1 MNRCPITY
9 EPCGEA
15 RYSRAGLRLL
25 SPNLERLNDFP
36 YDAARQRQEAV
47 VRGGKMSIQG
57 VQPKLSVRLDAK
69 AGVFVI
75 VDQGG
80 RFVLKPQ
87 HGVYPNLPENEGLT
101 MHLAKLCGIE
111 VPVSGIV
118 RSVDGT
124 WSYFVRRFDRTGHSR
139 RVAVEDFAQLG
150 GLSRETKYDFSMER
164 LVGLLDTYCTF
175 PAIEKVKLL
184 KRSLFNFLVGNED
197 MHLKNFS
204 LISRQGKVELA
215 PAYDFLSTTV
225 AYLALGKRIGTIEG
239 EDRQSALSLS
249 RALRFAETMCEEG
262 VRDTATLRSQ
272 MTMILN
278 TVPDASIDY
287 VSIADAETLDELVII
302 DRPALVSL
310 AVRIGKVRLI
320 DNVILRIGD

>member
-9 EPCGEA
+9 EPCGGA
-15 RYSRAGLRLL
+15 RHSRAGLRLL

-36 YDAARQRQEAV
+36 YDAARQRREAV

-118 RSVDGT
+118 RSIDGT

-150 GLSRETKYDFSMER
+150 GLSRETKYDFNMEQ

-184 KRSLFNFLVGNED
+184 KRSLFNFLMGNED

-204 LISRQGKVELA
+204 LITRQGKVELA

-225 AYLALGKRIGTIEG
+225 AYLALGKRIGMIE
-239 EDRQSALSLS
+239 EVALPLHGKK
-249 RALRFAETMCEEG
+249 RGLGRKTW
-262 VRDTATLRSQ
+262 
-272 MTMILN
+272 
-278 TVPDASIDY
+278 IDY
-287 VSIADAETLDELVII
+287 FARERLQLPDKVIRTVQSELTGAASAW
-302 DRPALVSL
+302 RA
-310 AVRIGKVRLI
+310 
-320 DNVILRIGD
+320 RIGDSFLPPDQKDHYRTLLANRFAVLDL

>member
-9 EPCGEA
+9 QPCGEA

-36 YDAARQRQEAV
+36 YDASRQRQEAV
-47 VRGGKMSIQG
+47 IRAGKMSIQG

-87 HGVYPNLPENEGLT
+87 HALYPNLPENEGLT

-111 VPVSGIV
+111 VPVSGNV

-139 RVAVEDFAQLG
+139 KVAVEDFAQLA
-150 GLSRETKYDFSMER
+150 GLSRDIKYDFSMER
-164 LVGLLDTYCTF
+164 LVELLDSYCTF

-215 PAYDFLSTTV
+215 PAYDYLSTTV
-225 AYLALGKRIGTIEG
+225 AYLALGRPIDAIEEIALPLQGRKRRLARNTWT
-239 EDRQSALSLS
+239 DY
-249 RALRFAETMCEEG
+249 FAKERLELTHK
-262 VRDTATLRSQ
+262 VIDT
-272 MTMILN
+272 
-278 TVPDASIDY
+278 V
-287 VSIADAETLDELVII
+287 LDELARAAPEWRACIADSLLPLDHKDHYRSLLA
-302 DRPALVSL
+302 DRSAMLDL
-310 AVRIGKVRLI
+310 
-320 DNVILRIGD
+320 

>member
-9 EPCGEA
+9 QPCGEA

-36 YDAARQRQEAV
+36 YDASRQRQEAV
-47 VRGGKMSIQG
+47 IRAGKMSIQG

-87 HGVYPNLPENEGLT
+87 HAVYPNLPENEGLT

-111 VPVSGIV
+111 VPVSGNV

-139 RVAVEDFAQLG
+139 KVAVEDFAQLA
-150 GLSRETKYDFSMER
+150 GLSRDIKYDFSMER
-164 LVGLLDTYCTF
+164 LVELLDSYCTF
-175 PAIEKVKLL
+175 PAIEKLKLL

-215 PAYDFLSTTV
+215 PAYDYLSTTV
-225 AYLALGKRIGTIEG
+225 AYLALGRPIDSIEEIALPLQGKKRRLARNTWTGY
-239 EDRQSALSLS
+239 
-249 RALRFAETMCEEG
+249 FAEERLELTRK
-262 VRDTATLRSQ
+262 VIDT
-272 MTMILN
+272 
-278 TVPDASIDY
+278 V
-287 VSIADAETLDELVII
+287 LDELARAAPEWRACIA
-302 DRPALVSL
+302 DSL
-310 AVRIGKVRLI
+310 LPPDHKDHYRSLLGHRSAML
-320 DNVILRIGD
+320 DL

>member
-15 RYSRAGLRLL
+15 RYSRAGLRRL

-47 VRGGKMSIQG
+47 VRAGNMSIQG

-80 RFVLKPQ
+80 RFLLKPQ
-87 HGVYPNLPENEGLT
+87 HAVYPNLPENEGLT

-118 RSVDGT
+118 RSIDGT
-124 WSYFVRRFDRTGHSR
+124 WSYFVRRFDRTGHNR
-139 RVAVEDFAQLG
+139 KVAVEDFAQLG

-164 LVGLLDTYCTF
+164 LVDLLDAYCTF

-204 LISRQGKVELA
+204 LISRRGKVELA
-215 PAYDFLSTTV
+215 PAYDYLSTTV
-225 AYLALGKRIGTIEG
+225 AFLALGKRIETIEEIALPLQG
-239 EDRQSALSLS
+239 KKRRLGRKTWVAYFAKERLKLPDKVVRNVQAELASAASAW
-249 RALRFAETMCEEG
+249 RARIADSFLPSDQKDHYRTLLAKRFA
-262 VRDTATLRSQ
+262 RL
-272 MTMILN
+272 
-278 TVPDASIDY
+278 
-287 VSIADAETLDELVII
+287 EL
-302 DRPALVSL
+302 
-310 AVRIGKVRLI
+310 
-320 DNVILRIGD
+320 

>member
-9 EPCGEA
+9 QPCGEA

-36 YDAARQRQEAV
+36 YDASRQRQEAV
-47 VRGGKMSIQG
+47 IRAGKMSIQG

-87 HGVYPNLPENEGLT
+87 HAVYPNLPENEGLT

-111 VPVSGIV
+111 VPVSGNV

-139 RVAVEDFAQLG
+139 KVAVEDFAQLA
-150 GLSRETKYDFSMER
+150 GLSRDIKYDFSMER
-164 LVGLLDTYCTF
+164 LVELLDSYCTF

-215 PAYDFLSTTV
+215 PAYDYLSTTV
-225 AYLALGKRIGTIEG
+225 AYLALGRPIDSIEEIALPLQGGKRRLARNTWTGY
-239 EDRQSALSLS
+239 
-249 RALRFAETMCEEG
+249 FAEERLELTRK
-262 VRDTATLRSQ
+262 VIDT
-272 MTMILN
+272 
-278 TVPDASIDY
+278 V
-287 VSIADAETLDELVII
+287 LDELARAAPEWQACIA
-302 DRPALVSL
+302 DSL
-310 AVRIGKVRLI
+310 LPPDHKDHYRSLLGHRSAML
-320 DNVILRIGD
+320 DL

>member
-9 EPCGEA
+9 EPCGKA

-36 YDAARQRQEAV
+36 YDAGQQRQEAV
-47 VRGGKMSIQG
+47 VRAGKMSIQG

-69 AGVFVI
+69 AGIFVI

-87 HGVYPNLPENEGLT
+87 HATYPNLPENEGLT

-118 RSVDGT
+118 RSADGT
-124 WSYFVRRFDRTGHSR
+124 WSYFVRRFDRTGHNR
-139 RVAVEDFAQLG
+139 KVAVEDFAQLA
-150 GLSRETKYDFSMER
+150 GLGRETKYDFSMER
-164 LVGLLDTYCTF
+164 LARMLDTYCTF
-175 PAIEKVKLL
+175 PMIEKVKLL

-204 LISRQGKVELA
+204 LITRQGKVELA

-225 AYLALGKRIGTIEG
+225 AYLALGKRAETIKET
-239 EDRQSALSLS
+239 ALPLQGKKRHLS
-249 RALRFAETMCEEG
+249 RKTWIDYFAKERLELPDKVIGNVKAELATAASAWRERITDSFLPSNQKDHYRTLLVERFA
-262 VRDTATLRSQ
+262 
-272 MTMILN
+272 
-278 TVPDASIDY
+278 
-287 VSIADAETLDELVII
+287 
-302 DRPALVSL
+302 
-310 AVRIGKVRLI
+310 RLKS
-320 DNVILRIGD
+320 

>member
-9 EPCGEA
+9 EPCGKA

-25 SPNLERLNDFP
+25 SPNLECLNDFP
-36 YDAARQRQEAV
+36 YDAGQQRREAV
-47 VRGGKMSIQG
+47 VRAGKMSIQG

-87 HGVYPNLPENEGLT
+87 HATYPNLPENEGLT

-111 VPVSGIV
+111 VPVSGIM
-118 RSVDGT
+118 RSADGT
-124 WSYFVRRFDRTGHSR
+124 WSYFVRRFDRTGHNR
-139 RVAVEDFAQLG
+139 KVAVEDFAQLA

-164 LVGLLDTYCTF
+164 LVELLDDHCTF
-175 PAIEKVKLL
+175 PVIEKVKLL

-204 LISRQGKVELA
+204 LITRQGKVELA

-225 AYLALGKRIGTIEG
+225 AFLALGKRIDEIEEIALPLQG
-239 EDRQSALSLS
+239 KKRRLTRKTWMSYLARERLGLPDKVIRNVQAELARAVSAC
-249 RALRFAETMCEEG
+249 RAHIACSFLP
-262 VRDTATLRSQ
+262 
-272 MTMILN
+272 LN
-278 TVPDASIDY
+278 QKEHY
-287 VSIADAETLDELVII
+287 RRLLDERFGELEM
-302 DRPALVSL
+302 
-310 AVRIGKVRLI
+310 
-320 DNVILRIGD
+320 